1 VAARSNRLRTKAGY
15 ALAVAGDVTLRAG
28 RRLTATSSGETLE
41 GDRWIEWSFCAAR
54 LSDDAPTTLDFG
66 ADIGFLSLSAAQ
78 RGSEVVALSIEELP
92 PIAEHPRITQH
103 QGDILDRPLAG
114 RRFAQIVNC
123 SSVEHVG
130 LAGRYD
136 NADVTDGDL
145 RAMEILADMLEQ
157 GGRMILTIPVGRDMV
172 CAPQHR
178 IYGTE
183 RLPRLIAPYELVEEQ
198 YWHKSGGRWVE
209 ATRAEALAVEGSE
222 SFYALGLFVLKREP

>member
-1 VAARSNRLRTKAGY
+1 VAGRSNKLRTKAGY

-28 RRLTATSSGETLE
+28 RRLTATTTGETLE

-66 ADIGFLSLSAAQ
+66 ADIGFLSLSAAE

-92 PIAEHPRITQH
+92 PIADHPRIAQH
-103 QGDILDRPLAG
+103 QGDILDRPLAD
-114 RRFAQIVNC
+114 RRFAQIINC

-136 NADVTDGDL
+136 NADVADGDIQ
-145 RAMEILADMLEQ
+145 AMEILAGMLDDD
-157 GGRMILTIPVGRDMV
+157 GRMILTVPVGRDMV

-178 IYGTE
+178 IYGSH
-183 RLPRLIAPYELVEEQ
+183 RLPRLLSPYTAIEEQ
-198 YWHKSGGRWVE
+198 YWRKSGGRWVQ
-209 ATRAEALAVEGSE
+209 ASRDEALAVEGSA
-222 SFYALGLFVLKREP
+222 SFYALGLFVLERKP